1 MHESLR
7 LDETVPVTPGESPF
21 HVKGLFYARL
31 LEDAK
36 TLPGGVGQLM
46 DELVD
51 PRVRDF
57 IRQKFHYA
65 IWYDACPVL
74 PCAVTFTR
82 LRGRPLEAHMR
93 HVGQAAMRALIPSM
107 FRVFSR
113 LGGPRLA
120 AAHAPRLFQTYFD
133 FVELKLLHVSD
144 CEGIGTITGV
154 PLYLAPVVINQ
165 IIGIIAGALESL
177 GAKEIQAGYRDL
189 AVTGSTAGFE
199 LVTCRGEFK
208 WRLEHRTPPSRTL
221 TPDPFKRDK

>member
-1 MHESLR
+1 MHEPLR
-7 LDETVPVTPGESPF
+7 LDETVPVPPGESPF

-31 LEDAK
+31 LADAK
-36 TLPGGVGQLM
+36 TLPGGVEQLV

-65 IWYDACPVL
+65 TWYDACPVL
-74 PCAVTFTR
+74 PCAVAFTR

-93 HVGQAAMRALIPSM
+93 QVGQTAMRALIPSM

-113 LGGPRLA
+113 LGGPRMA

-133 FVELKLLHVSD
+133 FVELKLSHVSD
-144 CEGIGTITGV
+144 CEGTGIVSGV

-189 AVTGSTAGFE
+189 TVSGSSAGFE
-199 LVTCRGEFK
+199 LVTCRGDFK
-208 WRLEHRTPPSRTL
+208 WQLQSKTPTPRRL
-221 TPDPFKRDK
+221 TPDPFQRDK